1 MSTKMEEGRKFFGRF
16 VGEKVAVQYEVAA
29 VPGAFGA
36 SMFRMALENVFGGLW
51 ARPDLD
57 PRSRSLITLG
67 MVIALRLPDEIEN
80 HARGALAHGC
90 SATELEEIALH
101 CSAYVG
107 YPAAGIALA
116 AFRKV
121 LTEHSDTKHPF

>member
-1 MSTKMEEGRKFFGRF
+1 MSTKLEDGRKFFGRF
-16 VGEKVAVQYEVAA
+16 VGEKVAAQYEAAA

-51 ARPDLD
+51 ARPGLD

-90 SATELEEIALH
+90 TAAELEEVALH

-116 AFRKV
+116 AFRAV
-121 LTEHSDTKHPF
+121 LSEQTGMKHPV